1 MLTLALN
8 VDNLNMVRDW
18 KAKIYV
24 GYRRHV

>member
-1 MLTLALN
+1 MSALALN
-8 VDNLNMVRDW
+8 VDNLNMVRDC